1 MEPSCNLRAE
11 AGPSAEPGWGDHACF
26 RVCRGGHAKN
36 IGGCRPPAPSRGLA
50 STGGGVLPLF
60 LPFPSRLTHLPNGR
74 PSGTL
79 LHPTGPLERLG
90 SLARKAAPL
99 PGRLSAGGPRGS
111 MGNVRSPAQSRDTP
125 RHRVPGRREAH
136 RPALVLARERA
147 SLPVSQPYPVSWDHL
162 PGKLLAPAA
171 SLSPNPLLDKAT
183 LSQHPTAG
191 SPPFDGVPARGH
203 SAVCPKQGGT
213 LATSRNTHGTS
224 NPALNIC
231 QVTGIH
237 SLGPGSSF
245 VGFILPAQGWNR
257 IKDFGVP

>member
-1 MEPSCNLRAE
+1 MADPL
-11 AGPSAEPGWGDHACF
+11 GPSFIRLGPLSASGPLQGRQPLSQGGSQPVAPGGPWEMS
-26 RVCRGGHAKN
+26 
-36 IGGCRPPAPSRGLA
+36 APLRRA
-50 STGGGVLPLF
+50 
-60 LPFPSRLTHLPNGR
+60 
-74 PSGTL
+74 GTL
-79 LHPTGPLERLG
+79 GGTGFLAGGRPTGPHWYLPENERP
-90 SLARKAAPL
+90 S
-99 PGRLSAGGPRGS
+99 
-111 MGNVRSPAQSRDTP
+111 
-125 RHRVPGRREAH
+125 
-136 RPALVLARERA
+136 
-147 SLPVSQPYPVSWDHL
+147 PVSQPYPVSWDHL